1 MIIHSGWNE
10 GNQSIGTC
18 FHLFLGWKLLEMPIF
33 TSFMHWL
40 FMIWGVNHPNDPWSG
55 STTQNSPL
63 THQMNQM
70 IQVTSSKKTCDRWEL
85 QVQTSWV
92 KYWKLGRLEIV
103 LFTTQWAKGV
113 RKEQWVAWCIG
124 FLCRDAATTDSA
136 GVWKEGS
143 AYRRKNSNDRFR
155 PVNLDVLALDLWGFK
170 KTCLL

>member
-1 MIIHSGWNE
+1 MIRHSGWNE

-33 TSFMHWL
+33 TSFMHWP
-40 FMIWGVNHPNDPWSG
+40 FMIWGLTIP
-55 STTQNSPL
+55 TTPEVVAPPRIPTL

-70 IQVTSSKKTCDRWEL
+70 IQVTSSKKTCFRWEL

-92 KYWKLGRLEIV
+92 KYWKLRRLEIV

-143 AYRRKNSNDRFR
+143 AYRRKHSNDRFR
-155 PVNLDVLALDLWGFK
+155 PVNFGCSCVRFVRLQ
-170 KTCLL
+170 KTC